1 MDLTTLRKIIKELQT
16 YAKKCGVDIRI
27 NNIET
32 DEDGCEDL
40 LELYFDDDLILP
52 NEFTIDDSISYKI
65 TDKGL
70 FLKYN
75 YQRDDLMDLPHWIN
89 DKKTIKQLIK
99 YFSI

>member
-1 MDLTTLRKIIKELQT
+1 MNLIELRKIIKEHQT
-16 YAKKCGVDIRI
+16 YAKKYGVDIRI
-27 NNIET
+27 NSIET
-32 DEDGCEDL
+32 DEEGCMEL
-40 LELYFDDDLILP
+40 LELYFDDDLKLP

-75 YQRDDLMDLPHWIN
+75 YQRDDLEDLPYWIN